1 MWGWISLTSILL
13 VASIGL
19 GITALMLWKN
29 IVALRLDND
38 AQRHQYNLMTS
49 HLDQLIRH
57 FHLHDA
63 ESPYVV
69 EKLEKG
75 LVAEGNIRCWHCKMQ
90 QTQGH
95 TDACPW
101 GYINNRIKYVKG
113 MPTLREV
120 TKYQ

>member
-1 MWGWISLTSILL
+1 MWGWISLTAILL
-13 VASIGL
+13 VTSIGL
-19 GITALMLWKN
+19 GITASMLWQN
-29 IVALRLDND
+29 IVSLRLDHD
-38 AQRHQYNLMTS
+38 EQKRQYNLMTI
-49 HLDQLIRH
+49 HIDQLIRH
-57 FHLHDA
+57 FHLT

-75 LVAEGNIRCWHCKMQ
+75 LVMEGNIRCWHCKMQ
-90 QTQGH
+90 QAQGH

-101 GYINNRIKYVKG
+101 GYIDRKIKYVDN